1 MAQPVPADGDGKRPA
16 VAEDFDPSAYG
27 KHVADDYDELYADL
41 DPTDT
46 VDALVALADGGRV
59 LELGIGTGRVA
70 LPLLERGVQ
79 VAGIEGS
86 PDMARQLA
94 AKPRGNE
101 IPVTI
106 GDFSSV
112 QAGQDFAVVALV
124 FNTIYAL
131 PSQDAQVAVFRN
143 AALHLR
149 SGGVFAVETWI
160 PDLGAFR
167 NGTAVRPVDIG
178 EGAVVLEVAQI
189 HPADQTMRTHKV
201 SLGGPGGLKVWPA
214 HHRYAWPPELD
225 LMAQL
230 AGMRLVHRWEDWRGT
245 PFTDTSRAHV
255 SVWRKT

>member
-1 MAQPVPADGDGKRPA
+1 MAQSVPADGDGKRPP
-16 VAEDFDPSAYG
+16 VAKEFDPSAYG
-27 KHVADDYDELYADL
+27 RHVADDYDELYADL

-86 PDMARQLA
+86 PDMARRLA
-94 AKPRGNE
+94 AKPRGDE

-106 GDFSSV
+106 GDFASAD
-112 QAGQDFAVVALV
+112 AGGSFDVVALV

-131 PSQDAQVAVFRN
+131 PSQEAQVAVFRN
-143 AALHLR
+143 AARHLR
-149 SGGVFAVETWI
+149 AGGVFAVEAWI
-160 PDLGAFR
+160 PDMGSFR

-178 EGAVVLEVAQI
+178 EGDVVLEVAEI
-189 HPADQTMRTHKV
+189 HPADQTMRTNKV
-201 SLGGPGGLKVWPA
+201 ALGGPAGLKVWPA
-214 HHRYAWPPELD
+214 HHRYAWPAELD

-230 AGMRLVHRWEDWRGT
+230 AGMRRVHRWEDWRRT
-245 PFTDTSRAHV
+245 PFTDTSRTHV
-255 SVWRKT
+255 SVWEKT